1 MQQLAQTDNFQLGC
15 IPISNTDPQILF
27 SGQYVFTTLFI
38 GSRQGT
44 IPNAFISNR
53 SFSRKKNYTA
63 RQKRLSVDAI
73 PRDLFDDE
81 AAGSGKEL
89 ESDSRSAVDSLLRK
103 PAISLRLLSLTVALH
118 TRCIHQCRRST
129 SSRIKCS
136 NIDQKSTMHLSTYT
150 ASTAFNAG
158 PP

>member
-1 MQQLAQTDNFQLGC
+1 MSLLRYLLDPDKERSLTHSSVTDLSLA
-15 IPISNTDPQILF
+15 
-27 SGQYVFTTLFI
+27 
-38 GSRQGT
+38 
-44 IPNAFISNR
+44 
-53 SFSRKKNYTA
+53 KKNYTA

-158 PP
+158 PPWDAQTIWLRIPIWKKALDRV